1 MRIGHLNTADRV
13 VVVAELGNNHEGDFA
28 RARAMVRAAAEC
40 GADAVKVQAFRTED
54 FVSPSD
60 AARFARLQGFEL
72 APEQF
77 RVLADD
83 ARAAGVGFV
92 TTPLD
97 LGSADALEPFV
108 DAFKVASSD
117 LAFFPLLERLARSPK
132 PLILSTG
139 LSALEEVERAAAFVA
154 RHRAPGAELAI
165 LHCVSAYPTPP
176 GQAQLGAI
184 RALRQRFDAVIGYSD
199 HTTGIDAAVLAVG
212 AGARII
218 EKHFTL
224 DKAQS
229 DFRDHQLSADPPEL
243 RELIARVRLAEA
255 MVGDEIKAVA
265 ACAADSVSVLQR
277 SIAAA
282 ADLPRGH
289 RIAAGDLRWVRPGGG
304 YPAGRE
310 SELVGRVLARS
321 VASGIR
327 FTPDDL
333 ASES

>member
-1 MRIGHLNTADRV
+1 MVL
-13 VVVAELGNNHEGDFA
+13 AEIGNNHEGDFA
-28 RARAMVRAAAEC
+28 RARALVGAAAAA

-60 AARFARLQGFEL
+60 AERFARLKGFEL
-72 APEQF
+72 APEHF
-77 RVLADD
+77 RILAQD

-92 TTPLD
+92 ATPLD
-97 LGSADALEPFV
+97 LGSADALESVV

-117 LAFFPLLERLARSPK
+117 LSFFPLLERLARSPK

-139 LSALEEVERAAAFVA
+139 LSALDEIERAVAFIA
-154 RHRAPGAELAI
+154 RHRRPGGELSI

-184 RALRQRFDAVIGYSD
+184 HALRQRFDAVIGYSD
-199 HTTGIDAAVLAVG
+199 HTTGIDAAVLSVA

-224 DKAQS
+224 NKAQS
-229 DFRDHQLSADPPEL
+229 GFRDHQLSADPSEL
-243 RELIARVRLAEA
+243 RELIARVRQAEA
-255 MVGDEIKAVA
+255 MVGDEKKTLAL
-265 ACAADSVSVLQR
+265 CAADSVEILRR

-282 ADLPRGH
+282 RDLPHGH
-289 RIAAGDLRWVRPGGG
+289 RLEAGDLRWVRPGGG

-310 SELVGRVLARS
+310 SDIVGRVLART

-327 FTPDDL
+327 FTPDDFL
-333 ASES
+333 SES